1 MDLSSEEDTPTE
13 HVTTDQAPLQP
24 SPEQTTVRR
33 SGRERRIP
41 DYYGVRVNLSQTVP
55 STVDVALSTPE
66 RGCWHD
72 AMEQEMKS
80 LHDNDVW
87 ELVKL
92 PENRKPVGSKW
103 VFKAKT
109 DADGHVERHKA

>member
-1 MDLSSEEDTPTE
+1 MP
-13 HVTTDQAPLQP
+13 
-24 SPEQTTVRR
+24 TTV
-33 SGRERRIP
+33 EE
-41 DYYGVRVNLSQTVP
+41 
-55 STVDVALSTPE
+55 ALSTPE

-72 AMEQEMKS
+72 AMEKEMKS

-87 ELVKL
+87 ELVEL

-109 DADGHVERHKA
+109 DTDGHVE